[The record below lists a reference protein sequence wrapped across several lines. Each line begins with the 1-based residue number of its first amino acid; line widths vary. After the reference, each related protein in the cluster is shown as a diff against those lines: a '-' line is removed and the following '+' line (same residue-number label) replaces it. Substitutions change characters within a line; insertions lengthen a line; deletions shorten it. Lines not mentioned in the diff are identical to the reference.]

1 LPNIENSTVTIFL
14 FLFKLFAEKVPCRN
28 SSQPL
33 LLQIIECHVDKFD
46 FPVGVLILS
55 LAPPVIKNVSCMI
68 FEPLNLRGAVTV
80 DFQGITPPSY
90 YAYVKPLRQ
99 DVAGLTD
106 VGELV
111 FFPVLNPSF

>member
-1 LPNIENSTVTIFL
+1 
-14 FLFKLFAEKVPCRN
+14 
-28 SSQPL
+28 
-33 LLQIIECHVDKFD
+33 
-46 FPVGVLILS
+46 
-55 LAPPVIKNVSCMI
+55 MI